1 MLATNILLVLV
12 LGTLWA
18 KWYPELLFTVIKWAV
33 VVAVVCVLGW
43 LVLKGVQLYVMFSN

>member
-18 KWYPELLFTVIKWAV
+18 KWYPELLSTVIKWATGL
-33 VVAVVCVLGW
+33 VAVGVVLWLLWEG
-43 LVLKGVQLYVMFSN
+43 LVLYSAMY